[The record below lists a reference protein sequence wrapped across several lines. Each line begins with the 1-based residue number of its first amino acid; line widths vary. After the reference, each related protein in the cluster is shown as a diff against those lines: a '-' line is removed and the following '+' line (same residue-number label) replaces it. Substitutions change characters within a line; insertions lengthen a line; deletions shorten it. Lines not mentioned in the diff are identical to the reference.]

1 MNGHIKRTSDP
12 VVDGSWELNSE
23 PLKEQPVLF
32 FFFLMQKQEIYFQAH

>member
-23 PLKEQPVLF
+23 PLDKQSVLLISGTALQP
-32 FFFLMQKQEIYFQAH
+32 